1 WRFAMYES
9 LEHAWNFARVSLSV
23 SGTVIAGFVRSATI
37 YGAAEGQRKAM
48 AQASVVKEVGRKI
61 RQLRLSRVGPKL
73 TQEELS
79 ERARIS
85 VSFLSM
91 IERGERSPHLE
102 TLSKIAGALDVP
114 LATLFDDST
123 NDGVDPMYRPLIEAC
138 RKYNLGKRDVDRLV
152 AVVRTMFA

>member
-1 WRFAMYES
+1 M
-9 LEHAWNFARVSLSV
+9 
-23 SGTVIAGFVRSATI
+23 G
-37 YGAAEGQRKAM
+37 
-48 AQASVVKEVGRKI
+48 QASVVKDVGRKI
-61 RQLRLSRVGPKL
+61 RQLRLARVGPKL

-102 TLSKIAGALDVP
+102 TLSKIAGALEVP
-114 LATLFDDST
+114 LASLFEHAADDGS
-123 NDGVDPMYRPLIEAC
+123 DPMYRPLIEAC

>member
-1 WRFAMYES
+1 M
-9 LEHAWNFARVSLSV
+9 
-23 SGTVIAGFVRSATI
+23 
-37 YGAAEGQRKAM
+37 
-48 AQASVVKEVGRKI
+48 
-61 RQLRLSRVGPKL
+61 SRVGPRV

-102 TLSKIAGALDVP
+102 TLAKIADALEVRVVD
-114 LATLFDDST
+114 LFSPEESS
-123 NDGVDPMYRPLIEAC
+123 GIEPIYRPLIDAC

-152 AVVRTMFA
+152 SVVRSMFATA

>member
-1 WRFAMYES
+1 
-9 LEHAWNFARVSLSV
+9 
-23 SGTVIAGFVRSATI
+23 
-37 YGAAEGQRKAM
+37 M
-48 AQASVVKEVGRKI
+48 AQASVVKDVGRKI

-114 LATLFDDST
+114 LATLFDDESS
-123 NDGVDPMYRPLIEAC
+123 NGVDPMYRPLIDAC